1 MAISRMKKLTLVAR
15 KEDTESLIN
24 KLTWAGCLEIT
35 DMGKHFPDDADF
47 SPARREEILIEAREA
62 KNLFSEARRRLM
74 PYIKPEK
81 GFFKEKATSAASLY
95 DLPGETLSEALSLA
109 RDVVEKTDSLEKLN
123 ALYERRK
130 TEREAYLPFAAL
142 ALSPTLRGTEK
153 TKIIFGSL
161 PSRTYEAFAKE
172 MEDNNPG
179 WQITVASAD
188 AVRVYVYA
196 VLLHEAAEEFLTRA
210 LRCGFVRIDFPTE
223 REAVSFADAIEKI
236 DSELVRLSKEREEC
250 KLSLL
255 ALAEGRALLELAYDL
270 NETRMARLETTE
282 RLVEGAYCVMLKG
295 WVPEK
300 AMPKLKDLFSD
311 FVCSYALDDPE
322 EGDDVPVLLDNK
334 KLFRPFESVIEMYS
348 LPLYGSYDPT
358 PIMSVFYFVIFGLM
372 LGDVVYGLLLSA
384 GCLLAVRKLDLGKG
398 AKQLVS
404 MFGICGVSCAL
415 SGILFGGYLG
425 SLPGQIAESGFG
437 VGFAM
442 PGLDLFDSSGIFI
455 FIGISLV
462 VGVLQIFTAMGIKMY
477 MLFKKGDPIAAIFDI
492 GLWYVIFIGIALFA
506 LLDSPIG
513 TVVLVGSL
521 VLKVATAGR
530 AKKGIFGKVSSGLLG
545 LYDIVGY
552 VSDLASYLRI
562 MALGLSS
569 TVIAY
574 VINIIATLM
583 ISPGLS
589 AMTVVGWILLPFIL
603 FFGHL
608 LNIALNLLG
617 CFVHDGRL
625 QYIEFFGR
633 FYEDGGRPFQ
643 PLTPVSSYTNIRYG
657 E

>member
-1 MAISRMKKLTLVAR
+1 MAISRMKKLSLVAK
-15 KEDTESLIN
+15 KEDTDALIN
-24 KLTWAGCLEIT
+24 KLTWAGCLEIS
-35 DMGKHFPDDADF
+35 DMGKGFLDDADF
-47 SPARREEILIEAREA
+47 SPTRREVLLTEAREA
-62 KNLFSEARRRLM
+62 KSLFSEARRRLM
-74 PYIKPEK
+74 PYVKPEK
-81 GFFKEKATSAASLY
+81 GLFSPKKTSSASLY
-95 DLPGETLSEALSLA
+95 DSPEDTLGEALALA
-109 RDVVEKTDSLEKLN
+109 RDVLDKTDLLDKTQT
-123 ALYERRK
+123 AYERIG
-130 TEREAYLPFAAL
+130 TEREAYLPFASL
-142 ALSPTLRGTEK
+142 NLSPTLKKTER
-153 TKIIFGSL
+153 TNVFFGSL
-161 PSRTYEAFAKE
+161 AARSCEAFGEEMAK
-172 MEDNNPG
+172 DNLG

-188 AVRVYVYA
+188 DTRVYVYA
-196 VLLHEAAEEFLTRA
+196 VVLAKASEAFLMRA
-210 LRCGFVRIDFPTE
+210 LRCGFVRIDFSAE
-223 REAVSFADAIEKI
+223 RQAESFAQALEQIDREAECLLQEKMKLKQ
-236 DSELVRLSKEREEC
+236 DLS
-250 KLSLL
+250 
-255 ALAEGRALLELAYDL
+255 ALAEGRTLLELAYDL
-270 NETRMARLETTE
+270 NETRMARLETAE
-282 RLVEGAYCVMLKG
+282 RLVEGTFCVMLKG

-300 AMPKLKDLFSD
+300 AIPKLKEVLSD

-322 EGDDVPVLLDNK
+322 EGEDVPVLLDNK

-348 LPLYGSYDPT
+348 LPQYGSYDPT

-384 GCLLAVRKLDLGKG
+384 GCLFAVRKLDLGKG
-398 AKQLVS
+398 AKQLIS
-404 MFGICGVSCAL
+404 LFGICGVSCTL

-425 SLPGQIAESGFG
+425 SLPGQIALSGFG
-437 VGFAM
+437 VDFAM
-442 PGLDLFDSSGIFI
+442 PGLDLLDSSGIFI

-477 MLFKKGDPIAAIFDI
+477 MLWKSGDKVAAIFDI

-506 LLDSPIG
+506 LLDGPIG

-530 AKKGIFGKVSSGLLG
+530 AKKGIFGKVTGGLLG

-552 VSDLASYLRI
+552 ASDLASYLRI

-574 VINIIATLM
+574 VVNIIATLM
-583 ISPGLS
+583 ISPEFS
-589 AMTVVGWILLPFIL
+589 VMTVIGWIFLPIILLG
-603 FFGHL
+603 GHL

-633 FYEDGGRPFQ
+633 FYEDGGRPFK
-643 PLTPVSSYTNIRYG
+643 PLTPVASYTNIHYD

>member
-35 DMGKHFPDDADF
+35 DMGKRFPDDADF

-130 TEREAYLPFAAL
+130 TEKEAYLPFAAL

-153 TKIIFGSL
+153 TKIVFGSL
-161 PSRTYEAFAKE
+161 PSRAYEAFAKE

-404 MFGICGVSCAL
+404 MFGICGVSCTL

-442 PGLDLFDSSGIFI
+442 PGLDLFDSSGIF
-455 FIGISLV
+455 
-462 VGVLQIFTAMGIKMY
+462 
-477 MLFKKGDPIAAIFDI
+477 
-492 GLWYVIFIGIALFA
+492 IFIGIALFA